1 MSIVTAERE
10 RLRTYADIVGRMQY
24 LFSTDSG
31 LAWDEA
37 AVVAA
42 RKHENRVVTLQAF
55 HAWLQARVQAAGM
68 SYDPAQTRDAAKAWV
83 TSNGWK
89 IPQLFQPLRLALS
102 GQMGGP
108 DVFDMIAWLGVER
121 ALVRIDDAAK
131 RLV

>member
-1 MSIVTAERE
+1 
-10 RLRTYADIVGRMQY
+10 
-24 LFSTDSG
+24 
-31 LAWDEA
+31 
-37 AVVAA
+37 
-42 RKHENRVVTLQAF
+42 
-55 HAWLQARVQAAGM
+55 M

-131 RLV
+131 RLL